1 MITLLGS
8 LLGFFGSA
16 VPQIF
21 EFFQK
26 KEKNKLDLQ
35 LMQMQAELLK
45 QSADIDLMK
54 FKTRALDDEHAR
66 LIEHDIAMQ
75 KDTGIAAGLRKSV
88 RPVITYL
95 FFALFAL
102 VKVSTLWVAWHTDAS
117 FHQAVLLVWDSETQG
132 IFAAIISF
140 WFGSRALE
148 KRAGKS

>member
-8 LLGFFGSA
+8 LLGFFGAA

-26 KEKNKLDLQ
+26 KEKNKLDLE

-75 KDTGIAAGLRKSV
+75 KDTGAFAGLRKSV

-95 FFALFAL
+95 FFMLFAL

-117 FHQAVLLVWDSETQG
+117 FHQAVLVVWDSETQG

-140 WFGSRALE
+140 WFGSRALD
-148 KRAGKS
+148 KRVGRA

>member
-21 EFFQK
+21 DFFQK

-35 LMQMQAELLK
+35 LMTMQADLLK

-54 FKTRALDDEHAR
+54 FKARALDDEHGR
-66 LIEHDIAMQ
+66 LIEHDIAIQ
-75 KDTGIAAGLRKSV
+75 KDTGFAAGLRKSV

-117 FHQAVLLVWDSETQG
+117 FHQAVLLVWDAETQG

-148 KRAGKS
+148 KRAGKT